1 VIKSWTIKEVLEWTT
16 RYFADKGIQE
26 PRLEAEV
33 LLAGV
38 LEKDR
43 VYLYAHYD
51 APLNQGERDGYKK
64 FISRRINREPVAY
77 ITGSREFM
85 SLKFKVSPDVLIPRP
100 ETELLV
106 ETALEL
112 ASHTPINKICDV
124 GTGSGAIAVS
134 IAYYLPGTNIY
145 ATDIS
150 ESALTIARENTD
162 RYGLGIS
169 FSCGDLLEPLAHELQ
184 FDLITANLPYV
195 DSEKYKYLEPEV
207 KDYEPTLALVA
218 SGNGLDLY
226 RRLAP
231 QCLALLAPGGY
242 TLWEID
248 PEQTAEI
255 PAIMAGFDEVEIIKD
270 LTGRDRLVKA
280 RKGL

>member
-1 VIKSWTIKEVLEWTT
+1 MVKNWTIKDVLEWTT

-38 LEKDR
+38 LGKDR

-51 APLNQGERDGYKK
+51 TPLNHEERDGYKE
-64 FISRRINREPVAY
+64 FILRRINREPVAY

-85 SLKFKVSPDVLIPRP
+85 SIDFKVSRDVLIPRP

-112 ASHTPINKICDV
+112 VDHAAINRICDV

-134 IAYYLPGTNIY
+134 IGHYQPGLDIY
-145 ATDIS
+145 AADIS
-150 ESALTIARENTD
+150 EQALAIARDNAQRHGVKIT
-162 RYGLGIS
+162 
-169 FSCGDLLEPLAHELQ
+169 FSCGDLMTALPQELQ
-184 FDLITANLPYV
+184 FGLITANLPYI
-195 DSEKYKYLEPEV
+195 SPEKFKLLEPEV
-207 KDYEPTLALVA
+207 KNYEPTLALTA
-218 SGNGLDLY
+218 SGDGLDLY

-231 QCLALLAPGGY
+231 QCLAWLAPGGY

-248 PEQTAEI
+248 PEQAPDI
-255 PAIMAGFDEVEIIKD
+255 AKIMTGFEQIEIIKD
-270 LTGRDRLVKA
+270 LAGRDRLVKA
-280 RKGL
+280 RRG